1 MAAFPASLGRA
12 AFESLTALRHA
23 PYAAAV
29 HWLFASKPARRLAA
43 ASALACGAWALS
55 GCEDPPPPPFEVVVR
70 VESDVNKAL
79 PNVPVFGGG
88 KQRGVT
94 GPDGSY
100 KLKLGGADGDAIDLK
115 VECPPGTRSDPSNA
129 TKLVI
134 RRLEGGKATE
144 YPTFCRPAHRL
155 VVLGMR
161 VENGAN
167 LPIKYLDKVVART
180 DAAGAAHFAL
190 VAAPG
195 DDVRLVVDTSEAPM
209 LKPASPELHF
219 RVVDTDT
226 VTALETRFAVEKKAK
241 PTVYAA
247 PKGPTRIH

>member
-1 MAAFPASLGRA
+1 MRSPAARWPLVR
-12 AFESLTALRHA
+12 ESLTEMRGA

-29 HWLFASKPARRLAA
+29 RSVVVSGGLRRLA
-43 ASALACGAWALS
+43 SLGALVLGARVLA
-55 GCEDPPPPPFEVVVR
+55 GCEDPPPPPFEVIVR
-70 VESDVNKAL
+70 VESDPNKAL

-94 GPDGSY
+94 GPDGSF
-100 KLKLGGADGDAIDLK
+100 KMKLGGADGDAIDLK
-115 VECPPGTRSDPSNA
+115 VECPPGTRGDASNA

-144 YPTFCRPAHRL
+144 YPTFCRPAHRV
-155 VVLGMR
+155 VVLGVR
-161 VENGAN
+161 AENGAN

-180 DAAGAAHFAL
+180 DVAGAAHFAL

-226 VTALETRFAVEKKAK
+226 VTALETRFAIEKKAK

-247 PKGPTRIH
+247 PKGPTRIR